1 MPESW
6 LNAATAKAS
15 RMGRMFARAKKGA
28 AGACAAARMPSGL
41 RIARQRGDST
51 RNGHSA
57 KNTNAGTASAPQ
69 KGALN
74 TADYRLGVIAGGAD
88 AGTAVSGYAIH
99 MYGRHHGAPI
109 RLILRLKGI
118 LRRLIPRLQGL
129 LLQFKRLLRRLL
141 GRPALFPFSFR
152 ILVNLKLF
160 LQILEHVSHETGAKA
175 LVLLII
181 SHCRI

>member
-1 MPESW
+1 M
-6 LNAATAKAS
+6 
-15 RMGRMFARAKKGA
+15 
-28 AGACAAARMPSGL
+28 
-41 RIARQRGDST
+41 
-51 RNGHSA
+51 
-57 KNTNAGTASAPQ
+57 
-69 KGALN
+69 
-74 TADYRLGVIAGGAD
+74 VV

-152 ILVNLKLF
+152 ILVNLQLF

-181 SHCRI
+181 RHCRIELLLRTIFLFLWDNFSPCVLHFPYIGGYSTNIGFRKHIPIVTEGSGTLLLFPILVE